1 MNPDTRQTLIGV
13 LGISFVTVVGISQGL
28 NGVLSTTA
36 LLAIVGLVSPQVLDR
51 LPVDGEGG
59 R

>member
-13 LGISFVTVVGISQGL
+13 LGITAVTVVGISQGL

-51 LPVDGEGG
+51 LPVGGKGG